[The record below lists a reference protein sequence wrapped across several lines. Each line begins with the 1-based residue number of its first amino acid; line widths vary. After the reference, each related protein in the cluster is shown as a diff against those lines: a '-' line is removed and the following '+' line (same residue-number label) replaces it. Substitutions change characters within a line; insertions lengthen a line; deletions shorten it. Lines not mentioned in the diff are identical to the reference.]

1 MQRARSATCAGYC
14 RDCEREHSLPE
25 GNARYHAQTLMREF
39 ERLGRL
45 DYCVS
50 DAEADPALS
59 FDELFA
65 GTQGN
70 MFGVLECRDGS
81 GSPRVL
87 RAFSSMPRGIREVEG
102 WVPPILSA
110 ETFYGLLEPARQR
123 IEQLTRELDGLE
135 PGTSAHR
142 TGYRERSRM
151 SRALSE
157 ELQGHYRFHNFRGQ
171 VRPLPDALCHD
182 GPVPGG
188 VGECCAP
195 RLLDYAAR
203 NGLRPLGLAEFYWGS
218 ERGTGG
224 LKQGEFYPACDNR
237 CGPLL
242 GFMLCGLEGNP

>member
-1 MQRARSATCAGYC
+1 MQRARSATCAGHC
-14 RDCEREHSLPE
+14 RDCKREHSLPE
-25 GNARYHAQTLMREF
+25 GNARKHAHTLMREF

-50 DAEADPALS
+50 DSEADPALS

-70 MFGVLECRDGS
+70 MFGVLECLDGS
-81 GSPRVL
+81 GSSRIL

-123 IEQLTRELDGLE
+123 IEQLTRRLDDLE
-135 PGTSAHR
+135 PGTPAHR
-142 TGYRERSRM
+142 AGGRERSRM
-151 SRALSE
+151 SQELSE
-157 ELQGHYRFHNFRGQ
+157 ELQRHYRFHNFRGQ

-203 NGLRPLGLAEFYWGS
+203 NGLRPLGLAEFYWGG
-218 ERGTGG
+218 ERGTAG
-224 LKQGEFYPACDNR
+224 LKQGEFYPACESR

-242 GFMLCGLEGNP
+242 GFMLCGLEGNL